1 MTEDEPAP
9 VRRGR
14 VAMRQAVADFAAPA
28 AGWHL
33 IVQCAGHCRRQH
45 RLVAEL
51 VPQISPGL
59 TWAEVLPKLRCNQ
72 CGKPADIV
80 GLSGPPETPG
90 VGGTWLLLQRGAG
103 QWRI

>member
-1 MTEDEPAP
+1 M
-9 VRRGR
+9 
-14 VAMRQAVADFAAPA
+14 QY
-28 AGWHL
+28 
-33 IVQCAGHCRRQH
+33 
-45 RLVAEL
+45 RLVADL
-51 VPQISPGL
+51 VPQIPASL

-72 CGKPADIV
+72 CGERADIV